1 MQTLVSMCEEAI
13 DAVVTWVDS
22 SCHIWKAVRQVYAS
36 DQPDCFFTPPDHPD
50 AEVDL
55 CISLLLQ
62 NLPWL
67 RYIWLVTMRPQ
78 QPKCMLR
85 SEFHQKV
92 RIVHHDEFMP
102 DDSLPT
108 FNSFAIEANLWKIK
122 DLSERF
128 VYLNDDFYI
137 LKPMTKEHFF
147 KFETPRIWVSKTV
160 PNTWKNRFAPYE
172 QVWFTLKGVL
182 TGARLLHHAPFSL
195 TKTMLESA
203 ELHFGEL
210 WSNTSQSHTRTIEQ
224 NIPPIGAAI
233 NLAIRKG
240 EVVVEKLPKTLFK
253 EAVIKPKTV
262 DVLLANGAFFL
273 CVNRQPFC
281 KTLEFCNAMRKG
293 LLHVETQCPTYSL

>member
-1 MQTLVSMCEEAI
+1 MCDEAI

-22 SCHIWKAVRQVYAS
+22 SCPIWKAARQVYAS
-36 DQPDCFFTPPDHPD
+36 DQQDCFFTPPDHPD

-67 RYIWLVTMRPQ
+67 RCIWLVTMRPQ

-85 SEFHQKV
+85 SEFRQRVK
-92 RIVHHDEFMP
+92 IIHHDEFMSKN
-102 DDSLPT
+102 DLPT
-108 FNSFAIEANLWKIK
+108 FNSFAIEANIWKIK

-137 LKPMTKEHFF
+137 LRPMTKENFF
-147 KFETPRIWVSKTV
+147 KFRTPRIWVSKPV
-160 PNTWKNRFAPYE
+160 PNTWRTKYEPYE
-172 QVWFTLKGVL
+172 QVWFTLKGSL

-210 WSNTSQSHTRTIEQ
+210 WLNTSMSKTRTIEK

-233 NLAIRKG
+233 NFAIQKG
-240 EVVVEKLPKTLFK
+240 AVAVEKLPKTLFK
-253 EAVIKPKTV
+253 EAVIKSKTV
-262 DVLLANGAFFL
+262 DVLLAKGAFFL
-273 CVNRQPFC
+273 CVNRQPFS
-281 KTLEFCNAMRKG
+281 KTLEFCDAMRKR
-293 LLHVETQCPTYSL
+293 LLHVESQNSISSLSSTQRA